1 MWVITM
7 QHNMMKLATLLLF
20 SLPISYCFGN
30 NDMVIYTNL
39 VQQWR
44 NEISICFNNAEK
56 EVYNI
61 TPTPDDDLVRPDED
75 PAKCP
80 CKGTGVITHGD
91 GHTTPCPFHSKEL
104 PIEPEPEPE
113 PKTTEVLKD
122 PPLVKINKVTC
133 ECETRCACD
142 DCQCQ
147 KTTVDLLLKKT
158 EIK

>member
-1 MWVITM
+1 M
-7 QHNMMKLATLLLF
+7 QLNNMILPLFILL
-20 SLPISYCFGN
+20 SSSMAYAIN
-30 NDMVIYTNL
+30 NDDMVIYTNL
-39 VQQWR
+39 VQQWK

-61 TPTPDDDLVRPDED
+61 IPTPDDDLVRPDED

-104 PIEPEPEPE
+104 PIEPEPEP
-113 PKTTEVLKD
+113 KTTEVLKD
-122 PPLVKINKVTC
+122 PPLVKVNKVTC

-147 KTTVDLLLKKT
+147 KTTVDLLLRKT